1 MKKRII
7 AALMITLLPATAYSQ
22 RGSQPTQPSPFE
34 RTAEQKK
41 KDAEVEKAY
50 QESLK
55 ANKPKTAPAKI
66 DPWQSV
72 RPGNTNNAQQ

>member
-7 AALMITLLPATAYSQ
+7 VALMITLLPATAYSQ
-22 RGSQPTQPSPFE
+22 RGQPTQPSPFE
-34 RTAEQKK
+34 RTAAQKK